1 MILVRG
7 FIGTAACAA
16 ASNKANAFRGTPQV
30 RNRPPQP
37 DAAMQQG
44 QLIVCGNDPIG
55 FSTAANNSDQIIS
68 HDHVAPA
75 AQRTTEPRR
84 RSRPI

>member
-44 QLIVCGNDPIG
+44 QL
-55 FSTAANNSDQIIS
+55 
-68 HDHVAPA
+68 
-75 AQRTTEPRR
+75 
-84 RSRPI
+84 